1 MALLVSVPVGTV
13 PPSVVPWSSGNLDII
28 KAMLAANE
36 AGKINIADYWT
47 IGDTREVYFAN
58 TVVGNSYALWVIT
71 DMNGHTSGGTAY
83 NAIIHTKNCFATS
96 RYMNSSNTN
105 AGGWN
110 ACYGRNTVMA
120 EIYAGI
126 VANFKSMIKTVDNVS
141 GVGSQSNTIQ
151 HTNDQIWMFTEQEV
165 QGSRTYA
172 GSAEAATCKHFDYFK
187 IASNKVKTGNGGS
200 YPGYWWLRSPRI
212 SSSADFCVVSPG
224 GTAGNAGASDLFGVV
239 SAAAI

>member
-13 PPSVVPWSSGNLDII
+13 PPSVVPWSSGNLDTI
-28 KAMLAANE
+28 KAMLAAN
-36 AGKINIADYWT
+36 ASGKINIADYWT
-47 IGDTREVYFAN
+47 VGDTREVYYS
-58 TVVGNSYALWVIT
+58 TTIVGNSYALWVLT
-71 DMNGHTSGGTAY
+71 DFNGKTSGGTSY
-83 NAIIHTKNCFATS
+83 NAIIHTKNCHATS
-96 RYMNSSNTN
+96 RYMNSSNKN

-110 ACYGRNTVMA
+110 QSYGRNTVMA
-120 EIYAGI
+120 EIYAGM

-141 GVGSQSNTIQ
+141 GVGSQSDTIQ

-187 IASNKVKTGNGGS
+187 IASNKVKTGNGAN
-200 YPGYWWLRSPRI
+200 PGHWWLRSPYI
-212 SSSADFCVVSPG
+212 SDSTHFCRVDPDGAAADSSAS
-224 GTAGNAGASDLFGVV
+224 NLFGVV